1 MKDMIEQIIS
11 TDKKSQESVEKAKQL
26 RIQST
31 QKISDIREKKRS
43 EYLEKAR
50 ANIKVIEQ
58 EEKVKAK
65 AQLKQ
70 IESSYNKIEEKI
82 NSVYTR
88 NYELWVD
95 ELVKRV
101 IEG

>member
-1 MKDMIEQIIS
+1 MIEQIIS
-11 TDKKSQESVEKAKQL
+11 TDKKSRESVEQAKQL
-26 RIQST
+26 RIKST
-31 QKISDIREKKRS
+31 QKISDIRDKKRN

-58 EEKVKAK
+58 EEKAK
-65 AQLKQ
+65 AEIKLKQ
-70 IESSYNKIEEKI
+70 IESSYRKIEEKI
-82 NSVYTR
+82 NDVYKQ

-95 ELVKRV
+95 ELVNRV